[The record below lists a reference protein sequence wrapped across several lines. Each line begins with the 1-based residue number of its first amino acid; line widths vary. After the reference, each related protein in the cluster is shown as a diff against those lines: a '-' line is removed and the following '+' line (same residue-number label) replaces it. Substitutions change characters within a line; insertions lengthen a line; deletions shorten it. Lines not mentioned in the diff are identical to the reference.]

1 MSPSRNGVTRG
12 ESAASVAAMRNILL
26 ASTLFVAAM
35 SPFSAALAQDAAM
48 PAPAAAAA
56 PAPGALLTPERV
68 FANPSLA
75 GPVARGVSL
84 SPDGELV
91 AFLRSREDDVDVQD
105 LWAAPT
111 GEGEPFKLIDA
122 RALVPDAGE
131 LSEAEKARRE
141 RMRISARGVVE
152 YSWDEQGRYILAPLE
167 GDIFLA
173 EREGGNVR
181 RLTETEADEIDA
193 KVSPEGNFVSWVRD
207 QDLVVYDLATNR
219 ETAITDEGE
228 GLITWA
234 TAEFIAQEE
243 LDRDTGYW
251 WSPNERYIAL
261 QRTDESTVD
270 IIPRLDITGGGAA
283 TVEQRYPRAGRPNAV
298 VELYVHDRERGRRV
312 KVDLGD
318 NADIYLGRV
327 TWSTDGATLY
337 VQRLSR
343 DQKTL
348 DLLSVDPATGASRV
362 ILTQRSD
369 AWVPLTHDFKA
380 LKDGNFIWST
390 EETGWR
396 HLYLYDRDGEMI
408 RPITYGPWAVKGL
421 NGVNQDT
428 GEVFFTASFEY
439 AERPEGVTGGHSL
452 CVFPGDRRAMC
463 DVQGEEPTT
472 QRLWRGSMNETASRF
487 TPVTPGGGWW
497 SASMNGPGT
506 AFVGNYSDL
515 NTPPQSGLYRAD
527 GTLIR
532 WIEENRLDESHP
544 YHPYASRRGEVTYG
558 TLESHGET
566 LVWQMTTPPGF
577 DPSQTYPVVMQVY
590 GGPSG
595 GGVRRSWQSST
606 NQLLTEAGYI
616 VFRLDNRGEGDRS
629 AAFKQA
635 LYLKMGQPEVED
647 QVLGAN
653 YLRTLPFVDDS
664 RIAMMGWS
672 YGGFMS
678 LMAITEPDMGL
689 ASAIS
694 GAPPT
699 EWGLYDTA
707 YTERYMSTPEANREG
722 YAASDVIPRL
732 PNMTGR
738 LLLMHG
744 MADDN
749 VIFENT
755 TRVLNALQEGS
766 IPFETMLYPGQR
778 HGIRG
783 NPRQL
788 HQWRTYLD
796 FLDRTIGSRA
806 PASELAGQD

>member
-1 MSPSRNGVTRG
+1 MT
-12 ESAASVAAMRNILL
+12 AADFASSVAAMRNILL
-26 ASTLFVAAM
+26 ASTLLVATLT
-35 SPFSAALAQDAAM
+35 PLGAALSQE
-48 PAPAAAAA
+48 PAV
-56 PAPGALLTPERV
+56 LTPERV
-68 FANPSLA
+68 FSEPALA

-91 AFLRSREDDVDVQD
+91 AFLRSREDDVDVLD

-141 RMRISARGVVE
+141 RMRISQRGVVE

-167 GDIFLA
+167 GDVFLA
-173 EREGGNVR
+173 EREGGAVR

-193 KVSPEGNFVSWVRD
+193 KVSPRGNFVSFVRD
-207 QDLVVYDLATNR
+207 QDLVIHDLASNL
-219 ETAITDEGE
+219 ETEVTTDGD

-243 LDRDTGYW
+243 MDRDTGYW
-251 WSPNERYIAL
+251 WSPDERYIAL

-270 IIPRLDITGGGAA
+270 VIPRLDITGGGAT

-298 VELYVHDRERGRRV
+298 VELYVHDRESGRRT
-312 KVDLGD
+312 KVDLGE
-318 NADIYLGRV
+318 NTDIYLARVNWSADGR
-327 TWSTDGATLY
+327 TLY
-337 VQRLSR
+337 VQRQSR

-348 DLLSVDPATGASRV
+348 DLLAVDPATGASRT

-369 AWVPLTHDFKA
+369 AWVPLSHDFKA
-380 LKDGNFIWST
+380 LESGNFIWSSQ
-390 EETGWR
+390 ESGWK
-396 HLYLYDRDGEMI
+396 HLYLYDRDGRLI
-408 RPITYGPWAVKGL
+408 RPITRGDYAVKSL
-421 NGVNQDT
+421 NGVNQQT
-428 GEVFFTASFEY
+428 GEVFFTASMRDGRELPIEQQLFR
-439 AERPEGVTGGHSL
+439 ASL
-452 CVFPGDRRAMC
+452 NDTV
-463 DVQGEEPTT
+463 EPT
-472 QRLWRGSMNETASRF
+472 A
-487 TPVTPGGGWW
+487 VTPAGGWW
-497 SASMNGPGT
+497 SASMNKTGT

-515 NTPPQSGLYRAD
+515 DTPPQSGLYRAD
-527 GTLIR
+527 GTFVR
-532 WIEENRLDESHP
+532 WIEENRLDADHP
-544 YHPYASRRGEVTYG
+544 YFPFAGRRGETTYG
-558 TLESHGET
+558 TLDSHGET

-577 DPSQTYPVVMQVY
+577 DPSRTYPVVMQVY

-595 GGVRRSWQSST
+595 GGVRRAWQSEK

-629 AAFKQA
+629 AAFKEA
-635 LYLKMGQPEVED
+635 LHLKMGQPEIED

-653 YLRTLPFVDDS
+653 YLRSLPFVDGD

-672 YGGFMS
+672 YGGFMT
-678 LMAITEPDMGL
+678 LMALTEPEMGL
-689 ASAIS
+689 AAGAA

-699 EWGLYDTA
+699 EWSLYDTH
-707 YTERYMSTPEANREG
+707 YTERYMSTPEANAEG

-749 VIFENT
+749 VILENS
-755 TRVLNALQEGS
+755 TRVINALQENS
-766 IPFETMLYPGQR
+766 QPFELMLYPGQR
-778 HGIRG
+778 HGVRG
-783 NPRQL
+783 NERQL
-788 HQWRTYLD
+788 QQWRTYLD

-806 PASELAGQD
+806 D

>member
-1 MSPSRNGVTRG
+1 
-12 ESAASVAAMRNILL
+12 MRNLLL
-26 ASTLFVAAM
+26 ASTLFVATL
-35 SPFSAALAQDAAM
+35 SPFTAAM
-48 PAPAAAAA
+48 AQEAAATAA
-56 PAPGALLTPERV
+56 PAQSAILTPERV
-68 FANPSLA
+68 FANPSLS
-75 GPVARGVSL
+75 GPVAKGVSL

-91 AFLRSREDDVDVQD
+91 AFLRSRPDDVDVQD

-173 EREGGNVR
+173 TRADGSVR

-193 KVSPEGNFVSWVRD
+193 KVSPKGNFVSWVRD
-207 QDLVVYDLATNR
+207 QDLVVYDLASNT
-219 ETAITDEGE
+219 ETAITADGD
-228 GLITWA
+228 GLQTWA

-251 WSPNERYIAL
+251 WSPDERYIAL
-261 QRTDESTVD
+261 QHTDESTVD
-270 IIPRLDITGGGAA
+270 IIPRLDITGAGAT

-298 VELYVHDRERGRRV
+298 VELYVHDRQSGERV
-312 KVDLGD
+312 KVDLGPT
-318 NADIYLGRV
+318 NDIYLARVNWSSDGR
-327 TWSTDGATLY
+327 TLY

-362 ILTQRSD
+362 IVSQRSD
-369 AWVPLTHDFKA
+369 AWVPLNHDFRA
-380 LKDGNFIWST
+380 LDNGDFIWSS
-390 EETGWR
+390 EETGWK
-396 HLYLYDRDGEMI
+396 HLYLYNRDG
-408 RPITYGPWAVKGL
+408 RRVRAITSGQYPVKGL
-421 NGVNQDT
+421 AGVNART
-428 GEVFFTASFEY
+428 GDVFFTASMRDGREMPIEQQLFR
-439 AERPEGVTGGHSL
+439 ASL
-452 CVFPGDRRAMC
+452 RRTM
-463 DVQGEEPTT
+463 
-472 QRLWRGSMNETASRF
+472 
-487 TPVTPGGGWW
+487 TPVAVTSAGGWW
-497 SASMNGPGT
+497 GASMNRTGT
-506 AFVGNYSDL
+506 AFVGTYTDL
-515 NTPPQSGLYRAD
+515 NTPSQSALYRAD
-527 GTLIR
+527 GTRIR
-532 WIEENRLDESHP
+532 WIEENRLDENHP
-544 YHPYASRRGEVTYG
+544 FFPYASRRGNVTFG
-558 TLESHGET
+558 ELESHGET

-577 DPSQTYPVVMQVY
+577 DPTKTYPVVMQVY

-595 GGVRRSWQSST
+595 GGVKRGWQGAT

-635 LYLKMGQPEVED
+635 LYLRMGQPEIED
-647 QVLGAN
+647 QVMAAD
-653 YLRTLPFVDDS
+653 YLRSLPFVDDD

-672 YGGFMS
+672 YGGFMT
-678 LMAITEPDMGL
+678 LMAATEPKMGL
-689 ASAIS
+689 AAALA

-707 YTERYMSTPEANREG
+707 YTERYMSTPEANEAG

-732 PNMTGR
+732 PNLTGR

-749 VIFENT
+749 VILENS
-755 TRVLNALQEGS
+755 TRVINALQQNS
-766 IPFETMLYPGQR
+766 QPFELMLYPGQR
-778 HGIRG
+778 HGVRG
-783 NPRQL
+783 NERQL
-788 HQWRTYLD
+788 QQWRTYLD
-796 FLDRTIGSRA
+796 FLDRTIGTRSHK
-806 PASELAGQD
+806 E